1 MELNRSEA
9 AQALGIDPTTLDAWT
24 RQGAPVLHKA
34 GKGNPSRYSV
44 PALVAWKIQH
54 ETDRALAKLERQAKP
69 EEIDA
74 LKARRL
80 ELDNERRA
88 LDLAKAKGEVAPISE
103 IAAVFGRRIIATR
116 SALMDRVPLRVASEL
131 ARDPAF
137 NSRELVRREMRQ
149 ALEAL
154 SVANVV
160 AAFAEAG
167 LRVGVEHIAPCETCR
182 QIAEAIDRMDS
193 ADGR

>member
-1 MELNRSEA
+1 MEANRTEA
-9 AQALGIDPTTLDAWT
+9 ASALGIDLTTLDAWV

-34 GKGNPSRYSV
+34 GKGIPSRYSI
-44 PALVAWKIQH
+44 PALVAWKVQH

-69 EEIDA
+69 EELDA

-80 ELDNERRA
+80 ELENERRA
-88 LDLAKAKGEVAPISE
+88 LDLAKTKGEVAPIGE
-103 IAAVFGRRIIATR
+103 IAAIFGRRIIATR

-131 ARDPAF
+131 ARDPSA
-137 NSRELVRREMRQ
+137 NPRELVRREMRQ

-154 SVANVV
+154 STANII

-167 LRVGVEHIAPCETCR
+167 LRVGIEEIAPCDTCR

-193 ADGR
+193 ADG